1 MNNEELTAEVG
12 SIKKEAESL
21 KKIVLEL
28 ERISIKVQ
36 MDPTTILYLAGAVR
50 TILASLP
57 TQTYS
62 VSSPTGTAPTG
73 SLWMK
78 DTGVLATNEIHVY
91 SGSAWIRMK

>member
-1 MNNEELTAEVG
+1 MNNQELQNQ
-12 SIKKEAESL
+12 ID
-21 KKIVLEL
+21 VLTSKVKEL
-28 ERISIKVQ
+28 ERISIQVQ
-36 MDPTTILYLAGAVR
+36 MDATTVLYLNRAITAYLS
-50 TILASLP
+50 TYP

-62 VSSPTGTAPTG
+62 TSSPSGTAVAG